1 MTFSAT
7 AVERTAAGVRLGA
20 GAGRDTAAQLY
31 ELLCE
36 ADPVDRRVI
45 VDVAPNVRVDAVMLA
60 ALVAAGR
67 GWQRRGVRLSV
78 QGNPAA
84 SAAVAHR
91 LARAADVAQPA
102 ASQPAL
108 ARVGQRAYVEWAGVR
123 ALVASARDSL
133 ADLAA
138 VIVRKRHMP
147 RGAVAQQVLAVGTDG
162 AGVVALLAFLLGMI
176 MAFEAAAQLGAL
188 GAMPLVA
195 DVVGLSLVREF
206 APLLTGIVVIGRSGA
221 AVASELASMKVDQE
235 VAALRTMGIRPTT
248 FLVSARLLGI
258 MIAEPILTL
267 LAGFVGIFGAM
278 LTSAWVAHID
288 PLQFYER
295 LVASVSMSDVW
306 YGMSKGL
313 AFAAA
318 TGLAS
323 CAVGLHTRGSAAEV
337 GRATTRAVVVSIFL
351 LVVLDSIFAVTSD
364 AVLG

>member
-1 MTFSAT
+1 MTPSST

-20 GAGRDTAAQLY
+20 GADRTSAAQLY
-31 ELLCE
+31 RLLCD
-36 ADPVDRRVI
+36 AAPAGGRVI
-45 VDVAPNVRVDAVMLA
+45 LEVEPSVRVDAVMLA
-60 ALVAAGR
+60 AIVAAGR
-67 GWQRRGVRLSV
+67 GWLRQGVRLAV
-78 QGNPAA
+78 QGSPAA
-84 SAAVAHR
+84 AAAVAHR
-91 LARAADVAQPA
+91 LAAADLA
-102 ASQPAL
+102 ADAPSQPAL
-108 ARVGQRAYVEWAGVR
+108 ARVGQRAYVEWAGAR

-147 RGAVAQQVLAVGTDG
+147 RGAVSQQVLAVGTDG

-176 MAFEAAAQLGAL
+176 MAFEAAGQLGPL

-267 LAGFVGIFGAM
+267 LAGFVGLFGAM